1 MYGYALRKVIF
12 ILSNLLLLLPLRRC
26 LSPGFG
32 FMRSQILLLPLFYS
46 PVAVFCQSVLL
57 FATSFCLELLHSL
70 SFATWKKST
79 QSITEA
85 KRHNHLY
92 HHTAVVQFQHRCV
105 CLSRFI
111 INWIINWPLP
121 GMKYEAYSFE
131 IQKQPEMML
140 TSNKFWLTFL
150 ELHNTYCVLLSDR
163 LNRIFN
169 AMACPIPICHMRK
182 KVTIYNNVI

>member
-1 MYGYALRKVIF
+1 MVM
-12 ILSNLLLLLPLRRC
+12 LLGKSYSSYPIYYCCCRCVVVSLLVLVLCGVRFYYC
-26 LSPGFG
+26 LF
-32 FMRSQILLLPLFYS
+32 FYS